1 MSEKLLFENCI
12 TISCAMEKTNL
23 ERLEHIADGMD
34 DLNEKVVYVGGSA
47 CGLYATDTAAVDP
60 RPTNDVDCVVE
71 IFSYQ
76 EYNTFNEL
84 LRQRKFRN
92 DIELGAPICRWIYQ
106 DEIVDVMPDDEAI
119 LGFSNRW
126 YRPGFKKRES
136 YILPSGK
143 TIYILPVTYY
153 VATKLDA
160 ILSRG
165 GRDLRVS
172 HDFEDVIYVLNY
184 CPEFVERV
192 EHEDETLKTYLKEQF
207 TALLQRPNIHEEIE
221 CALPLGEEERVEL
234 ILEILAKC

>member
-1 MSEKLLFENCI
+1 
-12 TISCAMEKTNL
+12 MEKTNL
-23 ERLEHIADGMD
+23 ERLEHIAGGMD

-92 DIELGAPICRWIYQ
+92 DIEPGAPICRWIYQ
-106 DEIVDVMPDDEAI
+106 DEVVDVMPDDENI

-126 YRPGFKKRES
+126 YRPGFKNREP

-165 GRDLRVS
+165 GHDLRVS

-192 EHEDETLKTYLKEQF
+192 EHEDEALKKYLKEQF
-207 TALLQRPNIHEEIE
+207 TSLLQRPNIQEEIE